1 MSESLDVALT
11 FAVAKTRQHYDVS
24 LYEIGYEQDVEL
36 GILAG
41 KQSRFPRDPNIP
53 REAYE
58 CLYSTWIANCLNGSQ
73 ADVVFVVRSKLGDT
87 DHVVGMLA
95 AKIEHKSGHIIL
107 LAVSPEHRR
116 QGLGKLLI
124 ASAYNWVSTKGI
136 SLVFVTTQEENTSA
150 VTLYKS
156 CGGLKH
162 RTSFDFHFWLRGLQ
176 FADPASSEIP
186 NAKPFTCKNDISNV
200 LRVMKSGMSHTHWH
214 YGPECEKFL
223 ETELG
228 AAKCLLTTS
237 GTSALELSALCIGC
251 QPGMEIIMPSY
262 TFVSTALAFVTHG
275 AVPVFV
281 DIRADTQNI
290 DETKIEAAITSKTTA
305 IVCVHYAGV
314 ACEMDTIMSIA
325 KRYGLYVIEDNAHGI
340 FGTYKGRPLGTIG
353 DLGCLSFHYTKNF
366 TCGEGGALL
375 LKNKTMLSQAL
386 ISWEKGTNRCDFLEG
401 KVSKYYWVDRGGSFV
416 LSELNAA
423 VLYSQLSSREFIL
436 KERLRIWHF
445 YHAKLEHL
453 ENSKKLK
460 RPVIPMHCEHNA
472 HIYYIRVYDTRD
484 SSRLAASAK
493 KSKIGLFT
501 HYEPLHAS
509 TGATKFARAHQDC
522 PETDLCALTLF
533 RLPIWVGMSEAEL
546 ERVVKIIYLTLGD
559 RST

>member
-1 MSESLDVALT
+1 M
-11 FAVAKTRQHYDVS
+11 K
-24 LYEIGYEQDVEL
+24 L

-41 KQSRFPRDPNIP
+41 GQSRFARDPNIP

-58 CLYSTWIANCLNGSQ
+58 RVYSTWIANCLNGSQ
-73 ADVVFVVRSKLGDT
+73 ADVVFVARNKLGDT
-87 DHVVGMLA
+87 DHIVGMLA
-95 AKIEHKSGHIIL
+95 AKIHDEAGHIIL

-116 QGLGKLLI
+116 QGIGKLLI
-124 ASAYNWVSTKGI
+124 ASAYNWFLTRGI
-136 SLVFVTTQEENTSA
+136 SLAFVTTQEENTSA
-150 VTLYKS
+150 VTLYES
-156 CGGLKH
+156 CGGLKQ
-162 RTSFDFHFWLRGLQ
+162 RASFDFHFWLRGIQ
-176 FADPASSEIP
+176 FADPASSDIP

-200 LRVMKSGMSHTHWH
+200 LRVMQSGMSHTHWH
-214 YGPECEKFL
+214 YGPECEKLL
-223 ETELG
+223 EAELG

-251 QPGMEIIMPSY
+251 QPGMEIIIPSY

-290 DETKIEAAITSKTTA
+290 DETKIEAAITSKTVA

-325 KRYGLYVIEDNAHGI
+325 KHYGLYVIEDNAHGI

-375 LKNKTMLSQAL
+375 LNNRTLVSRAL
-386 ISWEKGTNRCDFLEG
+386 ISWEKGTNRFDFLEG
-401 KVSKYYWVDRGGSFV
+401 KVSKYYWVDKGGSFV

-423 VLYSQLSSREFIL
+423 VLHSQLSSRNFVL
-436 KERLRIWHF
+436 QDRLRIWYF

-453 ENSKKLK
+453 ENSKMLK
-460 RPVIPMHCEHNA
+460 RPFIPAHCEHNA
-472 HIYYIRVYDTRD
+472 HIYYIRVYDAQDRH
-484 SSRLAASAK
+484 RLAESAK
-493 KSKIGLFT
+493 KFKIGLFT

-509 TGATKFARAHQDC
+509 TGAAKFARVHQDC
-522 PETDLCALTLF
+522 QETESCALTLF

-546 ERVVKIIYLTLGD
+546 ERVVEMIDAVFRD